1 MIEPIKIKV
10 RDLSRGDI
18 FKDDEEFYR
27 VDEIHR
33 AVTRRGDTYLNIK
46 CIDIKGNELPRPIAF
61 DDTDEVYLY
70 SERNFTWD
78 ISFLVVENSKKGSSY
93 HRSMTVNAFSRNDA
107 NRLLTIK
114 GKELYPRSRLVDRIF
129 RLNVD

>member
-1 MIEPIKIKV
+1 MIEPIKIKA

-18 FKDDEEFYR
+18 FKDDGEFYR

-33 AVTRRGDTYLNIK
+33 AVTRRGNTYLEVE
-46 CIDIKGNELPRPIAF
+46 CIDIEGKELHRPIAF

-70 SERNFTWD
+70 SERNFTWT

-93 HRSMTVNAFSRNDA
+93 HRSTTVNAFSKTDA
-107 NRLLTIK
+107 NRILNTRSK
-114 GKELYPRSRLVDRIF
+114 KLYPRSRLVDRVF
-129 RLNVD
+129 RLKVD